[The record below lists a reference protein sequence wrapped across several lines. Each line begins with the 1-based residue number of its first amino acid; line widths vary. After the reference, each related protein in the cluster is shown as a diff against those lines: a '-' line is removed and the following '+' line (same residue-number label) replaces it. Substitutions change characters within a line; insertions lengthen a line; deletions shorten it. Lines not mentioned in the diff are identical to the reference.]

1 MWEQKVK
8 VRSEL
13 ISPESGLQISWWLKM
28 NHQRLLSMTIRSSPP
43 LSHFHPTSCWCQL
56 VKCDF
61 RRRTFASTIILKP
74 GFGGGVLDQGAHGP
88 LPHPCC
94 HLGCPSHQGRC
105 GSRFFS
111 QATSHC
117 EQLHRFSG
125 EIKVNQVILPLEAKA
140 DTGNKKGEGGEWW
153 PVKGKG
159 HFEVRGVLVGE
170 RGNLQL
176 SPFLPLTTHKLYEFR
191 KQPLEKNWMNKGS
204 TEVVIGETSRLGQFC
219 FSVRFWTPAPGFL
232 HRQKADLLYNQ
243 YILLFGLPDVLQACA
258 ASSADLQLQLLW
270 SWDDRRPGNSFLLAG
285 LASRNC

>member
-56 VKCDF
+56 IKCDF

-159 HFEVRGVLVGE
+159 HFEGREVLVGK
-170 RGNLQL
+170 RGNIQL
-176 SPFLPLTTHKLYEFR
+176 SPFLPLTTHKLFEFR
-191 KQPLEKNWMNKGS
+191 EK
-204 TEVVIGETSRLGQFC
+204 TSGKEL
-219 FSVRFWTPAPGFL
+219 
-232 HRQKADLLYNQ
+232 DE
-243 YILLFGLPDVLQACA
+243 
-258 ASSADLQLQLLW
+258 
-270 SWDDRRPGNSFLLAG
+270 
-285 LASRNC
+285 